1 MTPRAIRRIVSVFP
15 YYSGRISA
23 IVMQSGLSTIA
34 ASGSGAVG
42 YESIPDG
49 RHASCERDRGGS
61 SGGWWM
67 SRCQTVRSTAGGCED
82 PRTDRAPP
90 RGVEQSQYTPGNA
103 HREGESGT
111 ESGTPD
117 ADSTLI
123 NADLQL
129 IIDAWTELPR
139 SVQAR
144 ILALVKAEE
153 GSV

>member
-1 MTPRAIRRIVSVFP
+1 M
-15 YYSGRISA
+15 
-23 IVMQSGLSTIA
+23 
-34 ASGSGAVG
+34 
-42 YESIPDG
+42 E
-49 RHASCERDRGGS
+49 ERTLGG
-61 SGGWWM
+61 
-67 SRCQTVRSTAGGCED
+67 
-82 PRTDRAPP
+82 APP